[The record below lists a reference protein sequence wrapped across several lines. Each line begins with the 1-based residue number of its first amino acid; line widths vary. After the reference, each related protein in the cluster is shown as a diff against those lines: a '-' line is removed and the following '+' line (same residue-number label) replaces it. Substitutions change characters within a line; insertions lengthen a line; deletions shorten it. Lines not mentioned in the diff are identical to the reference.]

1 MRRFAV
7 TLLAC
12 AALLAGAQ
20 ARNAP
25 PGEAPVRVRIWLFT
39 SSGAPPELDGLRTI
53 LPNLLRAALF
63 PYRWI
68 ETEVVLNPSPPDSRT
83 GDTPPDY
90 TIQGQFVQLGERT
103 RVDVTVRQ
111 GAAGGIIATETASFT
126 LAEMLDSLKTV
137 ASGCARAIR
146 PSALQVE
153 SKSGAGRPGAVALA
167 PAFTDRTRN
176 GAFAYLREEFP
187 KAIER
192 SLTDAN
198 LKVQRGAAS
207 ATGDRFSISGTIEVR
222 ANRLRG
228 VAQVSDR
235 EGTTLPV
242 VVEAEQERAYT
253 LPETLAELV
262 TEVLHGALEQTATA
276 DAALHPAPANGPA
289 CLKAAELAR
298 EQHRL
303 NLASFLYRRA
313 LLAGLDPDARVRLIE
328 LYAERGARNAA
339 LSELRQMME
348 PGEDHTARGHFA
360 RGWDLQIK
368 GESKEALAEYEKG
381 LGLAAGSPFRP
392 YFFRALGEALSSLGR
407 PAEAAAQYENAI
419 RAGLRFPEIYRAL
432 AVAYTASGQ
441 ASQAIAVL
449 EKAQTQLPGNPS
461 LRNELATLYRDLGVR
476 QDSAERPQDA
486 LASFR
491 RVADLKPGD
500 KRVLSDACTRAAYI
514 LRHRLTPVQNEEALR
529 FLNAAIDADPRNEWA
544 YRVLAL
550 LYKDTGSAP
559 YKEALTAAQRALDI
573 EVSHRGYWV
582 LSQIYL
588 ARNEPAQAVAVL
600 QKAVALGGSQ
610 VSDSLTRL
618 AQAHRAAG
626 DIDLAL
632 QALSDA
638 KALSPT
644 NEWTWRVEGV
654 LLRQLARYEESAA
667 AFSKAQ
673 SLRSTSMAFQ
683 GLGDT
688 LLRLKRFPEA
698 EQALRKAVQL
708 SAACSACSASLAKAL
723 ASQNREP
730 EALAALEAA
739 LGKEPGPFA
748 DYYSLADVYKR
759 LGKPEQGAAF
769 LREALR
775 KYPDS
780 YNARAALNTLLH
792 DSMFDFE
799 GAYQGNRQLFDK
811 NPNSDA
817 VKANLAEAAFTAG
830 RNDEALQ
837 LAGQVL
843 SAERGDPQRRLAMR
857 IITVAASLVRN
868 EPGQAFS
875 ELGKFVDDY
884 REVPRDWDRTW
895 RFDGL
900 KRCLQT
906 SAALNALAKEILT
919 RMVEALETNR
929 PASDEAVKRI
939 ESLLTSD
946 TFLKLR
952 R

>member
-167 PAFTDRTRN
+167 PAFTDLTRN

-198 LKVQRGAAS
+198 LKVQRGGAS

-262 TEVLHGALEQTATA
+262 TEVLHGALEQTVTA

-303 NLASFLYRRA
+303 NLAAFLYRRA

-392 YFFRALGEALSSLGR
+392 YFFRALGEALSSLAR
-407 PAEAAAQYENAI
+407 PAEAAAQYEKAI
-419 RAGLRFPEIYRAL
+419 QAGLRFPEIYRAL

-449 EKAQTQLPGNPS
+449 EKAQTQLPGNSS

-476 QDSAERPQDA
+476 QDSAARPQDA

-550 LYKDTGSAP
+550 LYNDTGR

-780 YNARAALNTLLH
+780 YTARAALNTLLH

-857 IITVAASLVRN
+857 IITVAASLARN
-868 EPGQAFS
+868 ETGQAFS

>member
-1 MRRFAV
+1 
-7 TLLAC
+7 
-12 AALLAGAQ
+12 
-20 ARNAP
+20 
-25 PGEAPVRVRIWLFT
+25 
-39 SSGAPPELDGLRTI
+39 
-53 LPNLLRAALF
+53 
-63 PYRWI
+63 
-68 ETEVVLNPSPPDSRT
+68 
-83 GDTPPDY
+83 
-90 TIQGQFVQLGERT
+90 
-103 RVDVTVRQ
+103 
-111 GAAGGIIATETASFT
+111 
-126 LAEMLDSLKTV
+126 
-137 ASGCARAIR
+137 
-146 PSALQVE
+146 
-153 SKSGAGRPGAVALA
+153 
-167 PAFTDRTRN
+167 
-176 GAFAYLREEFP
+176 
-187 KAIER
+187 
-192 SLTDAN
+192 
-198 LKVQRGAAS
+198 
-207 ATGDRFSISGTIEVR
+207 
-222 ANRLRG
+222 
-228 VAQVSDR
+228 
-235 EGTTLPV
+235 
-242 VVEAEQERAYT
+242 
-253 LPETLAELV
+253 
-262 TEVLHGALEQTATA
+262 
-276 DAALHPAPANGPA
+276 
-289 CLKAAELAR
+289 
-298 EQHRL
+298 
-303 NLASFLYRRA
+303 
-313 LLAGLDPDARVRLIE
+313 
-328 LYAERGARNAA
+328 
-339 LSELRQMME
+339 
-348 PGEDHTARGHFA
+348 
-360 RGWDLQIK
+360 
-368 GESKEALAEYEKG
+368 
-381 LGLAAGSPFRP
+381 
-392 YFFRALGEALSSLGR
+392 
-407 PAEAAAQYENAI
+407 
-419 RAGLRFPEIYRAL
+419 
-432 AVAYTASGQ
+432 
-441 ASQAIAVL
+441 
-449 EKAQTQLPGNPS
+449 
-461 LRNELATLYRDLGVR
+461 
-476 QDSAERPQDA
+476 
-486 LASFR
+486 
-491 RVADLKPGD
+491 
-500 KRVLSDACTRAAYI
+500 
-514 LRHRLTPVQNEEALR
+514 
-529 FLNAAIDADPRNEWA
+529 
-544 YRVLAL
+544 
-550 LYKDTGSAP
+550 
-559 YKEALTAAQRALDI
+559 LDI

-857 IITVAASLVRN
+857 IITVAASLARN

-900 KRCLQT
+900 RRCLQT
-906 SAALNALAKEILT
+906 SAALNAPAKEILT